1 MQIHER
7 IFRTLIAAVY
17 EGRINDAVIKC
28 DKNQKLSLESVV
40 RTTKN
45 LRKLLENDEEDV
57 SRVTQALV
65 EHKEAKDNFYACF
78 HIDWPL

>member
-1 MQIHER
+1 MFLHER

-28 DKNQKLSLESVV
+28 DENQKIALENVAK
-40 RTTKN
+40 TTKK
-45 LRKLLENDEEDV
+45 LRNLLENDDADISV
-57 SRVTQALV
+57 VTNTLV
-65 EHKEAKDNFYACF
+65 EHKKAKDIFYSQF